1 MMAIGNSKGIVIRLR
16 IETITQP
23 TCYIIYFHIKNNKE
37 VISKKMKKEKWKAL
51 IFKNTKMGMYSIS
64 NHGNI
69 RNDKTNKIL
78 KPYKNKNGY
87 LYVSLMQNDNTVIKV
102 GVHILVALH
111 FVKIPKALKNI
122 NEPIVPNH
130 NDFNKENNYYENL
143 SWMTYSLN
151 NEWNRIH
158 DHWKIGENAPNA
170 KVTNELVDNI
180 CKLMEDGH
188 LNREIISILNLDD
201 SPYIRSLL
209 TRIRN
214 GSEWKSISSK
224 YNISIKNTLRQY
236 EDDFIDQ
243 ICYYIDKGFSTK
255 QIRMAMNIDG
265 TKEEKVKFKKLVWF
279 IRNRQTYKDISEKY
293 NWWK

>member
-1 MMAIGNSKGIVIRLR
+1 
-16 IETITQP
+16 
-23 TCYIIYFHIKNNKE
+23 
-37 VISKKMKKEKWKAL
+37 MKKEKWKAL

-170 KVTNELVDNI
+170 KVTNELVDKI